1 MCEKT
6 QQEVLDLLARDYEKL
21 VLQLTNYALKLIRGR
36 TWRGEAMPPS
46 GRGVFLLPGGKSAE
60 DVVLDVFRK
69 LLDETRNWDSQAH
82 PDLLVVLKGMVRSE
96 ISAAC
101 KRDENTTTLV
111 LAEPEG
117 QEGASFEKC
126 IEPHEAKIDRS
137 AGLLPPQ
144 EHHPGAADYLS
155 IAQVEIAA
163 GVERAAQSNPDLL
176 KVIEAIKVG
185 GEKSGEIAEYCGLP
199 VEKVY
204 ELKRTLNIISADVT
218 RKVLS
223 SQSPQPIHPGG
234 NQ

>member
-6 QQEVLDLLARDYEKL
+6 QQELLDLLARDYEKL

-36 TWRGEAMPPS
+36 TWRGETMTSRNPGA
-46 GRGVFLLPGGKSAE
+46 FLLPGGRSAE
-60 DVVLDVFRK
+60 DIVLDIFRK
-69 LLDETRNWDSQAH
+69 LLDETRNWDSQTH

-101 KRDENTTTLV
+101 ERDENTTTLV

-117 QEGASFEKC
+117 HEGAQFEKC

-144 EHHPGAADYLS
+144 ERHPGSVDYIS
-155 IAQVEIAA
+155 NIQSEIAA
-163 GVERAAQSNPDLL
+163 AVEREALGKPDLVNL
-176 KVIEAIKVG
+176 IEAIKAG

-204 ELKRTLNIISADVT
+204 ELKRTLNTISAAVT
-218 RKVLS
+218 HKVLS
-223 SQSPQPIHPGG
+223 RQNPQPIHPGG
-234 NQ
+234 NL